1 MLHPDR
7 IKNIIFDLGG
17 VVINLAPKLTLEKF
31 RKLGLSNIEDY
42 YTQFRQTGLFDNL
55 DKGRIS
61 NDEFIER
68 LSELFPEPPAK
79 EAVLD
84 AWNTMILNFPEANA
98 ELLLKLK
105 TRYNTFLLSNTNEI
119 HLTYYFNELK
129 NTYGVMD
136 MSSFVHKEYY
146 SCRINMR
153 KPDQEIFE
161 HVIRDNQLNPAETL
175 FIDDTLQHVE
185 GARKTGLIA
194 HHLVESDGILGL
206 LKSFA

>member
-17 VVINLAPKLTLEKF
+17 VLINLAPKLTLEKF